1 VILRRPS
8 FLLFISCFLLIFLTW
23 AGTSF
28 CLGQQDAE
36 PSMTSDPQ
44 EKEEPE
50 KIVGAPQDIKQK
62 MGIWVFVG
70 WMWISV
76 VVLIY
81 FLRLKIKEADRLYS
95 LRFFSAKKD

>member
-1 VILRRPS
+1 VILIRP
-8 FLLFISCFLLIFLTW
+8 FFIFILCFGLIFLTW
-23 AGTSF
+23 AGASL
-28 CLGQQDAE
+28 CLGQQDTE
-36 PSMTSDPQ
+36 QSVTSDPQ
-44 EKEEPE
+44 KKEEPE
-50 KIVGAPQDIKQK
+50 KIVGAPKDVKQK
-62 MGIWVFVG
+62 LGIWVFVG